1 MTYINLLPDC
11 DNNTGQ
17 HTPVVYLPLL
27 NGVPGIR
34 AETIPAEPDPD
45 HAGEGIEYHFRVTDR
60 GMVPLF
66 LTGVQT
72 MRIIFP
78 FLLAIISL
86 SLSVSVR
93 AAETLT
99 VYTHPSFAAEWG
111 PGPAIREAFEQ
122 QCGCSLRYVVL
133 ESGGDILQRLRL
145 EGASAPADVI
155 LGLDTGTMETAR
167 QTGLLEPH
175 GLALDRLQ
183 LPVEWEDEIFVPY
196 DWGYFAFVYDT
207 QQLPEPPTSLEQLIN
222 APDDLKIIIQDPR
235 TSTPGLG
242 LLLWMRS
249 VYGDRAGEMWARLK
263 GKILTTTRS
272 WSDGY
277 FSLFM
282 NGEAPMILS
291 YSTSP
296 AYHMAIDKTD
306 RYQAAAFEE
315 GHYLQVEVAA
325 LVASSQH
332 KALARRFLSFI
343 LTPDFQRHIP
353 LKNVMYP
360 AIDLGDELPQVF
372 DRLIQPQR
380 ALYMDPAI
388 VAEHRKA
395 WLDEWLEAMSR

>member
-1 MTYINLLPDC
+1 MRL
-11 DNNTGQ
+11 
-17 HTPVVYLPLL
+17 
-27 NGVPGIR
+27 R
-34 AETIPAEPDPD
+34 S
-45 HAGEGIEYHFRVTDR
+45 
-60 GMVPLF
+60 LF
-66 LTGVQT
+66 LMAVLGATAFAQ
-72 MRIIFP
+72 
-78 FLLAIISL
+78 A
-86 SLSVSVR
+86 R
-93 AAETLT
+93 ANETLT

-111 PGPAIREAFEQ
+111 PGPAVKAAFEQ
-122 QCGCSLRYVVL
+122 QCDCTLQYVVL
-133 ESGGDILQRLRL
+133 DSGGDILQRLRL
-145 EGASAPADVI
+145 EGASSQADVV
-155 LGLDTGTMETAR
+155 LGLDTATMETAR
-167 QTGLLEPH
+167 QTGLLAPH
-175 GLALDRLQ
+175 QVSLAALE
-183 LPVEWEDEIFVPY
+183 LPVAWRDELFVPY

-207 QQLPEPPTSLEQLIN
+207 EQLPNPPTSLDELIG

-249 VYGDRAGEMWARLK
+249 VYGDQAGEKWQALK
-263 GKILTTTRS
+263 SKILTTTKS

-325 LVASSQH
+325 LVASSRH
-332 KALARRFLSFI
+332 KALARRFLAFM
-343 LTPDFQRHIP
+343 LTPEFQREIP

-360 AIDLGDELPQVF
+360 AIDLGDELPDVF
-372 DRLIQPQR
+372 DRLIQPSQT
-380 ALYMDPAI
+380 LYLDPAT

-395 WLDEWLEAMSR
+395 WLEEWLEAMSR